1 MEKVTDEA
9 ENGTK
14 YTWKV
19 FKKICTATK
28 SRPEN
33 YLVQCFLT
41 LTPLL
46 LWILSTNRCFFSPK
60 MPLFSGRRTQ
70 IQRT

>member
-1 MEKVTDEA
+1 MEKVTDGA
-9 ENGTK
+9 ANGTK

-19 FKKICTATK
+19 FKNKK